1 MEKLSHEVW
10 ICLLWINLGQF
21 IFACYYWF
29 LKLNHQ
35 DKTESNETHWDLRAT
50 FLPLLPILFV
60 LTHNAVQLST
70 VTLNHNL
77 SAQGATLARFWF
89 HPQTQVHLRKRA
101 HLWWR
106 EKEERKVVSG
116 SANAGL
122 HARKQF
128 HSSLFMS
135 VVVVCKVVLISLQ
148 SFVLRLAVDLLCMQS
163 CTFASTKLASHKQ
176 KVPLCVCVLATD
188 VCRLS

>member
-21 IFACYYWF
+21 VFACYYWF

-50 FLPLLPILFV
+50 FLPLLTILFV

-77 SAQGATLARFWF
+77 SAQGATLARIWF
-89 HPQTQVHLRKRA
+89 HPQTQMHLRKRA

-122 HARKQF
+122 HARKLF

-135 VVVVCKVVLISLQ
+135 AMVVCKVHFTSVL
-148 SFVLRLAVDLLCMQS
+148 C
-163 CTFASTKLASHKQ
+163 FASGCRPIIYAKLYICINKISFSQAKS
-176 KVPLCVCVLATD
+176 PLCVCVLATD